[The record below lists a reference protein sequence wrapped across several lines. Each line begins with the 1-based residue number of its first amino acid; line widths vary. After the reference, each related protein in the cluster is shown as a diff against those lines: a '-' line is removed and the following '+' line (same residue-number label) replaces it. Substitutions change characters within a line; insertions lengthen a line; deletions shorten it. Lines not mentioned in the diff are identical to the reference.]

1 MITPTMGGVGF
12 AKYGV
17 DYLPLFFYNFGS
29 VSADV
34 SRYLSNSAN
43 YPVRRKGV
51 STSTLT
57 LTGVN
62 YFYTFPSSE
71 VTISI
76 GFKYGS
82 GFKFI
87 DFVGRIV
94 SYEHQFDFS
103 PRPNPS
109 YQWTANFVGVRLPK
123 EFDDTVE
130 EDFDTIF
137 CTDKPCGPIETTD
150 LSLHSGEV
158 WHVRKAK
165 YTEKVTLPQ
174 RFLSNTSNRLA
185 SRDGVFDSELLLEVE
200 GDFDYWL
207 NEIESDSNSYIYTL
221 NYGSQ
226 SITTVPM
233 ATLELGSLS
242 VNMSTNEI
250 ISAAIKLGANNG

>member
-1 MITPTMGGVGF
+1 MITPTVGGMGF
-12 AKYGV
+12 AKYGT
-17 DYLPLFFYNFGS
+17 DYLPLFLYAFGS
-29 VSADV
+29 VSADE

-51 STSTLT
+51 SSSTLM

-62 YFYTFPSSE
+62 YFYTFPSTE

-87 DFVGRIV
+87 DFVGRII
-94 SYEHQFDFS
+94 SYEHQFDFG
-103 PRPNPS
+103 PTPNPS

-123 EFDDTVE
+123 EFDDIAE

-137 CTDKPCGPIETTD
+137 CTERACGPIETTD

-165 YTEKVTLPQ
+165 YTEKVDLPQ
-174 RFLSNTSNRLA
+174 RYLANSNNRLA
-185 SRDGVFDSELLLEVE
+185 SRDGTFDAELLLDVE

-207 NEIESDSNSYIYTL
+207 NEVESESNSYEYTI

-233 ATLELGSLS
+233 AALELAGLS
-242 VNMSTNEI
+242 ANISTNQI
-250 ISAAIKLGANNG
+250 ISASIRLGANNG